1 MSKEESKKEN
11 KRRCILDKV
20 VMATLFKQ
28 KVGRERERKEKKK
41 MIMKSILVLTSFT
54 LYVTLHA
61 SFFLKLRNEKYNN

>member
-28 KVGRERERKEKKK
+28 KVGRERERKEKK
-41 MIMKSILVLTSFT
+41 
-54 LYVTLHA
+54 
-61 SFFLKLRNEKYNN
+61 R

>member
-61 SFFLKLRNEKYNN
+61 SFFLN

>member
-28 KVGRERERKEKKK
+28 KVGRERERKGKKK
-41 MIMKSILVLTSFT
+41 MIMKSILVQTSFT

-61 SFFLKLRNEKYNN
+61 SFFLN